1 MLKAMLELKAVPQ
14 GKKVLGAC
22 RTHLQPGIDDVQSV
36 ISSVWNGSIN
46 MTGVFL
52 FVCFFRKGQQT
63 KKHKQKERKSKRP
76 RNHITCDI
84 SRWQASHRTG
94 DVIQQVKDH
103 KFTALTDDLLLFCK
117 MI

>member
-46 MTGVFL
+46 MTGVL
-52 FVCFFRKGQQT
+52 FVCFFSERAADKET
-63 KKHKQKERKSKRP
+63 KTKIKKKQAAAQP
-76 RNHITCDI
+76 HN
-84 SRWQASHRTG
+84 
-94 DVIQQVKDH
+94 
-103 KFTALTDDLLLFCK
+103 L
-117 MI
+117 

>member
-46 MTGVFL
+46 MTGVFFL
-52 FVCFFRKGQQT
+52 FDFFGKGSRQRNKN
-63 KKHKQKERKSKRP
+63 KKKEK
-76 RNHITCDI
+76 
-84 SRWQASHRTG
+84 ASGRAT
-94 DVIQQVKDH
+94 
-103 KFTALTDDLLLFCK
+103 T
-117 MI
+117 

>member
-46 MTGVFL
+46 MTGVC
-52 FVCFFRKGQQT
+52 FVCFFGKGSRQRNKN
-63 KKHKQKERKSKRP
+63 KKKEK
-76 RNHITCDI
+76 
-84 SRWQASHRTG
+84 ASGRAT
-94 DVIQQVKDH
+94 
-103 KFTALTDDLLLFCK
+103 T
-117 MI
+117 